1 MNNETL
7 SSSRRSSR
15 AHAALAF
22 LGLAGLVLFILACRP
37 SWSPD
42 GQRVLYSYGDKESQR
57 AAVAVFDRK
66 THTSRVIWVAS
77 DETESDHR
85 LVATQ
90 WSADGEQ
97 AILTSAS
104 DKYTDVL
111 VLPFHS
117 QKPAR
122 RFTLDASGNSALL
135 PYPQIANYLF
145 IGGQKGIYRL
155 DLENGE
161 ILKKDPD
168 KPIADSDGFLL
179 FESGRTLM
187 YLVKIKPEDVPAPKE
202 STKAAEEKPTGT
214 LEFGEIDPNDLSFRA
229 TQTVTEAMLNAKG
242 LGDIS
247 GFVDIE
253 PKSRTMAITGE
264 LLGGG
269 GPAIV
274 ILGNDGIEKV
284 LGAEMRN
291 KGDDLGNPQWS
302 RDGKVIYVPALFP
315 NAATGRTQFAV
326 VEVPL
331 DGKKPRID
339 LIQEGPKAEFDDDFL
354 TMAQIAL
361 SPDGKLIAVSN
372 GYDEKVRPEK
382 RGIFVLDVSQPKRPV
397 SFYPALALPAVPQKP
412 AVKTEAKPAAKEQ
425 PRGTAT

>member
-1 MNNETL
+1 MKSETP
-7 SSSRRSSR
+7 SFSVRPSG
-15 AHAALAF
+15 AHIALA
-22 LGLAGLVLFILACRP
+22 LVALAGLVLFILACRP

-42 GQRVLYSYGDKESQR
+42 GQRVLYSYGDKETLR

-66 THTSRVIWVAS
+66 THTSRVIWAGT

-104 DKYTDVL
+104 SEYTDLL
-111 VLPFHS
+111 VLPFRT
-117 QKPAR
+117 QKTAR
-122 RFTLDASGNSALL
+122 RFTLDASGSSAYL

-155 DLENGE
+155 NLENGE
-161 ILKKDPD
+161 ILKKEPD
-168 KPIADSDGFLL
+168 KAISGEDGFLL

-202 STKAAEEKPTGT
+202 GAKVPEEKPAGI
-214 LEFGEIDPNDLSFRA
+214 LEFGEIDPSDLSFRA
-229 TQTVTEAMLNAKG
+229 TQKVTEAMLNAKG
-242 LGDIS
+242 IGDIT
-247 GFVDIE
+247 GFVDVE

-264 LLGGG
+264 LLDGGR
-269 GPAIV
+269 PAIV
-274 ILGNDGIEKV
+274 ILGNDGNDGIEKI
-284 LGAEMRN
+284 LDAEM
-291 KGDDLGNPQWS
+291 KSKEDGLGNPQWS
-302 RDGKVIYVPALFP
+302 RDAKLIYAPALFR

-339 LIQEGPKAEFDDDFL
+339 PISEGPKAEFDDNFL
-354 TMAQIAL
+354 SMAQIAL

-372 GYDEKVRPEK
+372 GYNEKVRPEK
-382 RGIFVLDVSQPKRPV
+382 RGIFLLDVSQPGRPV
-397 SFYPALALPAVPQKP
+397 SFYPAPALPAVPQKP
-412 AVKTEAKPAAKEQ
+412 ANKTEAKPAAKE
-425 PRGTAT
+425 

>member
-1 MNNETL
+1 MNSETL
-7 SSSRRSSR
+7 SFSGRPSG
-15 AHAALAF
+15 AHVALA
-22 LGLAGLVLFILACRP
+22 LTALAGLVLFILACRP

-42 GQRVLYSYGDKESQR
+42 GQRVLYSYGDKETLR

-66 THTSRVIWVAS
+66 THTSRVIWAGT

-104 DKYTDVL
+104 SEYTDVL
-111 VLPFHS
+111 VLPFRT

-122 RFTLDASGNSALL
+122 RFTLDASGSNEYL

-161 ILKKDPD
+161 ILKKEPD
-168 KPIADSDGFLL
+168 KAISGDDGFLL

-187 YLVKIKPEDVPAPKE
+187 YLVKIKPENVPAPKGGE
-202 STKAAEEKPTGT
+202 KAAEEKAAGI
-214 LEFGEIDPNDLSFRA
+214 LEFGEIDSNDLSFRA
-229 TQTVTEAMLNAKG
+229 TQKVTEAMLNAKG
-242 LGDIS
+242 IGDIT
-247 GFVDIE
+247 GFVDVE

-264 LLGGG
+264 LLDGGR
-269 GPAIV
+269 PAIV
-274 ILGNDGIEKV
+274 ILGNDGIEKI
-284 LGAEMRN
+284 LDAGMKSKED
-291 KGDDLGNPQWS
+291 GLGNPQWA
-302 RDGKVIYVPALFP
+302 RDAKLIYAPALFQ
-315 NAATGRTQFAV
+315 NATTGRTQFAV

-339 LIQEGPKAEFDDDFL
+339 PISEGPKAEFDDNFL
-354 TMAQIAL
+354 SMAQIAL

-372 GYDEKVRPEK
+372 GYNEKVRPEK
-382 RGIFVLDVSQPKRPV
+382 RGIFLLDVSQPGRPV
-397 SFYPALALPAVPQKP
+397 SFYPAPALPAVPPKP
-412 AVKTEAKPAAKEQ
+412 VTQTEAKPAAKE
-425 PRGTAT
+425 